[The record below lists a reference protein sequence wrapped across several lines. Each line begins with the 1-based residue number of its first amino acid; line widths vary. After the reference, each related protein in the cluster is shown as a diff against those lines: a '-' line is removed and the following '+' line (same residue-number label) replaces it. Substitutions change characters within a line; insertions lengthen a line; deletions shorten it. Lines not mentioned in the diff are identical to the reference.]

1 MKEITFNELCRL
13 VSKVDYLYPSSYP
26 INFEVGDAEYCVGIG
41 DFVNNTG
48 KDIDVDIDGLTEE
61 LQYLIKFH
69 LDDEAVILDV
79 QDPDN
84 MDYVGVVSMLKR
96 HCGITDDS
104 KIYLYEEDSFNGE
117 QMYSVDWEECSE
129 EVKYKALNKPCR
141 KCNNEWWYDCNTC
154 ERIKN
159 YIKDVKEKFAYFK
172 NYAYLCTIKIK

>member
-13 VSKVDYLYPSSYP
+13 ASEVDYLCPSSYP

-41 DFVNNTG
+41 DFVNDTG
-48 KDIDVDIDGLTEE
+48 KDADVNFDGLTEE

-84 MDYVGVVSMLKR
+84 MVYEGIVSMLKR

-117 QMYSVDWEECSE
+117 QIYSVNWAACSE
-129 EVKYKALNKPCR
+129 EVKYKALNNPCR
-141 KCNNEWWYDCNTC
+141 ICNNEWCDCSAC
-154 ERIKN
+154 KKIEN
-159 YIKDVKEKFAYFK
+159 YIKDVKEKFA
-172 NYAYLCTIKIK
+172 

>member
-13 VSKVDYLYPSSYP
+13 VSEVDYLYPSSYP

-48 KDIDVDIDGLTEE
+48 KDIDINIDGLTEG

-69 LDDEAVILDV
+69 LDDEAVILDA

-84 MDYVGVVSMLKR
+84 MVYGEIVSMLKK

-117 QMYSVDWEECSE
+117 QMYPVNWEECSE
-129 EVKYKALNKPCR
+129 EVKYKALNYPCR
-141 KCNNEWWYDCNTC
+141 NCDNEQCDCNTC
-154 ERIKN
+154 KLIKN
-159 YIKDVKEKFAYFK
+159 YIKNIKEKFA
-172 NYAYLCTIKIK
+172 

>member
-13 VSKVDYLYPSSYP
+13 VSKVDYLCPSSYP

-41 DFVNNTG
+41 DFVNNSG
-48 KDIDVDIDGLTEE
+48 KNIDISIDELTEE

-84 MDYVGVVSMLKR
+84 MVYGEIVSMLKR
-96 HCGITDDS
+96 QCGITDDS

-129 EVKYKALNKPCR
+129 EVKYKALNYPCR
-141 KCNNEWWYDCNTC
+141 NCDNEWYDCNTC
-154 ERIKN
+154 KLIKN
-159 YIKDVKEKFAYFK
+159 YIKDIKEKFA
-172 NYAYLCTIKIK
+172 